1 MTNDAPRLELPL
13 VVAVVLNWNGWRDT
27 LRCLDSLNGVEYP
40 RLSVLVV
47 DNHST
52 DDSVA
57 LLRNAHPDL
66 EILVAGR
73 NGGYA
78 AGMNL
83 GIARAFELGA
93 DWIWALNNDIV
104 MRPDALQASV
114 TAIVGPDVGVVGST
128 QVTSATPWVSARPY
142 PTAARH
148 RGRRDEMV
156 VCMGEPP
163 HLQGHDVDF
172 VSGAALLLRSEMLR
186 QVGQLDESYFHYAEE
201 VDLCERARLA
211 GWKSVL
217 ACASRIWHA
226 QGGSLALRAPEA
238 TYYRVRNQLRL
249 ERRLYGRGVAST
261 LVYRPRLALDFLT
274 RALDR
279 YPAPGAQARA
289 VFQGILD
296 GHLGRT
302 GPLSTHRSAHSSTNR
317 GVSGRVR
324 VLFVGHS
331 AQLAGAEQS
340 LLRLLARLNRERFEP
355 IVLLPE
361 TGPFEDRARDVGV
374 RTVRARYSWW
384 IANRNGPLGFFAR
397 FWWSVLN
404 MPALIRTA
412 RTVKPDIIYTNS
424 LVVPQGAF
432 LAKFLGVPHIWHV
445 CELLS
450 HPTLNTPLSRDFV
463 LSLVVRLS
471 SSVVVVSESSG
482 RQFDGT
488 RGARV
493 RVIYNGVEQL
503 TEVDRDQDRARRMAD
518 GAIRLAVVGTLS
530 RAKRTLD
537 AIKAVEIL
545 RESFPAVHLAVVGGG
560 IAAYER
566 SVKRY
571 VASHGLEGN
580 VDLLGQREDVLRILS
595 ESDLLLMPAW
605 PEAFGLVTVEALS
618 VGTPVVGAST
628 TGTAEILSHGGGI
641 LVEPGRP
648 ELIADAVRQLVSTP
662 EIYIDARR
670 QAHSA
675 ARAFSIEREV
685 KLIEQEIIRVL
696 RGRHE
701 N

>member
-1 MTNDAPRLELPL
+1 MSNDAPHSESPL
-13 VVAVVLNWNGWRDT
+13 VVAVVLNWNGWRET
-27 LRCLDSLNGVEYP
+27 LRCLASLQEVAYP
-40 RLSVLVV
+40 KLSVLVV

-57 LLRNAHPDL
+57 LLRDARPGV
-66 EILVAGR
+66 EVLVAGR

-78 AGMNL
+78 AGMNF

-104 MRPDALQASV
+104 VRPDALQASV

-128 QVTSATPWVSARPY
+128 QVTSVTPWVSARPY

-163 HLQGHDVDF
+163 HPQGHDVDF

-186 QVGQLDESYFHYAEE
+186 QVGQFDESYFHYAEE

-217 ACASRIWHA
+217 ACGSRIWHA
-226 QGGSLALRAPEA
+226 QGGSLALRSPEA
-238 TYYRVRNQLRL
+238 TYYRVRNQLLL
-249 ERRLYGRGVAST
+249 ERRLYGRGAAST
-261 LVYRPRLALDFLT
+261 LAYRPRLALDYLA
-274 RALDR
+274 RALNMR
-279 YPAPGAQARA
+279 PAPGAQARA
-289 VFQGILD
+289 VFRGILD
-296 GHLGRT
+296 GRSGRT
-302 GPLSTHRSAHSSTNR
+302 GPLSTHGSADSTTNR
-317 GVSGRVR
+317 RVPRRVR
-324 VLFVGHS
+324 VLFVAHS

-340 LLRLLARLNRERFEP
+340 LLGWLRRLNRDRFDP

-361 TGPFEDRARDVGV
+361 RGPFEDRARALGV

-384 IANRNGPLGFFAR
+384 VANRNGPLPFLAR
-397 FWWSVLN
+397 FWWSVVN
-404 MPALIRTA
+404 TPAMIRTA
-412 RTVKPDIIYTNS
+412 RSVKPDVIYTNS
-424 LVVPQGAF
+424 LVVPQGAL
-432 LAKFLGVPHIWHV
+432 LAKILGIPHVWHIREV
-445 CELLS
+445 LPNS
-450 HPTLNTPLSRDFV
+450 TLNTPLPRGLV
-463 LSLVVRLS
+463 LSLVARLS
-471 SSVVVVSESSG
+471 SGVVAVSESSA
-482 RQFDGT
+482 RLFDGK

-493 RVIYNGVEQL
+493 RVIYNGVEQSPE
-503 TEVDRDQDRARRMAD
+503 TDRDQDRARRIKD
-518 GAIRLAVVGTLS
+518 GAIRLAVVGTLTPV
-530 RAKRTLD
+530 KRTLD

-618 VGTPVVGAST
+618 VGTPVVGANT

-662 EIYIDARR
+662 EHYLQARME
-670 QAHSA
+670 AHIA

-685 KLIEQEIIRVL
+685 NLIEQEIIRVL
-696 RGRHE
+696 GGRHE
-701 N
+701 D